1 MLTRATTVPN
11 YVWRDRERT
20 ALLLPAILIGLTA
33 FITTA
38 EVEAVYLLCHLW
50 RRLFDGSALAFSW
63 IEPLPAA
70 GISTGAVL
78 LVGFFAARLM
88 SRSSEDDA

>member
-1 MLTRATTVPN
+1 M
-11 YVWRDRERT
+11 
-20 ALLLPAILIGLTA
+20 PAILIVGLTA
-33 FITTA
+33 LIPTVM
-38 EVEAVYLLCHLW
+38 VEAVYFVCHLW
-50 RRLFDGSALAFSW
+50 RCFFDGSALSFSW

-88 SRSSEDDA
+88 SRSSEDEA

>member
-1 MLTRATTVPN
+1 MLIRARNVPN

-20 ALLLPAILIGLTA
+20 TLLLPAILIGLTA
-33 FITTA
+33 FITTMV
-38 EVEAVYLLCHLW
+38 VEAVYLVCHLW
-50 RRLFDGSALAFSW
+50 RCLFDGSALSFSW

-70 GISTGAVL
+70 GISTAAVL
-78 LVGFFAARLM
+78 VVAFFAARLM